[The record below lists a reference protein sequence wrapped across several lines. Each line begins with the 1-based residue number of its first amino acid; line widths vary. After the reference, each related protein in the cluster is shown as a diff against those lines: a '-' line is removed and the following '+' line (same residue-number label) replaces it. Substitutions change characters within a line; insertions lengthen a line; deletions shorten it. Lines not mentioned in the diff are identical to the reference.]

1 MIDAGEGFRVVV
13 LSGPS
18 GSGKTTVVDR
28 LLERAP
34 FKLIK
39 SVSATT
45 RAPRAGEQH
54 GERYYFLTP
63 EEFAARRARGDF
75 VETAEYA
82 GAWYGT
88 LWSEVER
95 ARSLGA
101 WLLLEIEVQG
111 ALKVMELYPDCVSIF
126 LRPPSLEACEQR
138 LRSRNT
144 ENEADIQQRVQT
156 ALGELSQASRY
167 RYQVVN
173 DDLGRA
179 VDEIVQILQQ
189 ERGRPAPDRTADQP
203 S

>member
-1 MIDAGEGFRVVV
+1 MTDAEASFRVVV

-28 LLERAP
+28 LLDRAP
-34 FKLIK
+34 VKLMK

-45 RAPRAGEQH
+45 RPPRAGERH

-63 EEFAARRARGDF
+63 EEFADRRQRGEF

-88 LWSEVER
+88 LWSEVDR
-95 ARSLGA
+95 ARARGA
-101 WLLLEIEVQG
+101 WPLLEIEVQG

-126 LRPPSLEACEQR
+126 LRPPSMAECEQR
-138 LRSRNT
+138 LRARNT
-144 ENEADIQQRVQT
+144 EDETGIQQRVQT
-156 ALGELSQASRY
+156 AVAEMQLAPRY

-173 DDLGRA
+173 DDLERA
-179 VDEIVQILQQ
+179 VDEIALILRKEHAQ
-189 ERGRPAPDRTADQP
+189 GTP
-203 S
+203 SGDSDPPC

>member
-1 MIDAGEGFRVVV
+1 MTDAEAAFRVVV

-28 LLERAP
+28 VLERAP

-45 RAPRAGEQH
+45 RAPRTGEQH

-95 ARSLGA
+95 ARSQGA

-126 LRPPSLEACEQR
+126 LRPPSLAACEQR

-144 ENEADIQQRVQT
+144 ENEANIQQRVQT
-156 ALGELSQASRY
+156 ALSELSQAARY

-173 DDLGRA
+173 DDLDRA

-189 ERGRPAPDRTADQP
+189 ERGGPAAVSGAGQA